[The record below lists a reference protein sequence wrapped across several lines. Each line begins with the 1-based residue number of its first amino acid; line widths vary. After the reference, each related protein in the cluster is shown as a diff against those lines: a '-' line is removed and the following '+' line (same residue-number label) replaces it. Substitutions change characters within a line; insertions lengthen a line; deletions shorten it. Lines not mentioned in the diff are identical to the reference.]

1 MKVSVR
7 NYYPLRIVLFLFAIA
22 VPVLLLDR
30 FTELSINNTVVLF
43 ILFYIAVTA
52 LPLAFVLY
60 RFGVTVADTTLIVM
74 VSTFSLCFVIAFLT
88 WNSDWKTQ
96 TILYRNRNNQNQTIE
111 FRMRADRFGFG
122 YHRQIVSKQS
132 IFPFIEL
139 VEEIDIAAID
149 TTVWQRTN
157 ERVNEL
163 HIPGEYIELPPK

>member
-7 NYYPLRIVLFLFAIA
+7 NYFPLRIALFLFAIA
-22 VPVLLLDR
+22 APLLLLDR
-30 FTELSINNTVVLF
+30 YTALSINNTVVLF

-52 LPLAFVLY
+52 LP
-60 RFGVTVADTTLIVM
+60 VAVVFYKFWNKSLDATLIIM
-74 VSTFSLCFVIAFLT
+74 LSTFSLCFVIAFLT

-139 VEEIDIAAID
+139 VKEIDIAAID

-163 HIPGEYIELPPK
+163 HIPGEYIEVPPK